1 MIQIGRNDLIQEGE
15 VVVAGV
21 DPTDYHLRYFGNGS
35 ARLDHETAVR
45 AVFSLFLAGSY

>member
-1 MIQIGRNDLIQEGE
+1 
-15 VVVAGV
+15 V

-45 AVFSLFLAGSY
+45 AVFSLF